1 MVNPMKIFIGWVIL
15 AGLMLPA
22 MAAEEFYVVQ
32 DVVSKKCFV
41 IDKPIANS
49 DVKLMGTDE
58 KPFPTRAAAEAA
70 MKDMKGCA
78 IPG

>member
-1 MVNPMKIFIGWVIL
+1 MKIMMGCLVL

-22 MAAEEFYVVQ
+22 TAAEEFYVVQ
-32 DVVSKKCFV
+32 DVTSKKCFV

-58 KPFPTRAAAEAA
+58 KPYPTRVAAEAA
-70 MKDMKGCA
+70 IKDMKGCA

>member
-1 MVNPMKIFIGWVIL
+1 MKTFLGCLIL

-22 MAAEEFYVVQ
+22 IAAGEFYVVQ

-41 IDKPIANS
+41 IDKPVANS

-58 KPFPTRAAAEAA
+58 KPYPTRDAAEAA